1 MRDLTNGLFCFED
14 FLKYCAVQRMLNIQ
28 LTV

>member
-1 MRDLTNGLFCFED
+1 LNNGVFCLED
-14 FLKYCAVQRMLNIQ
+14 FLKYCAVQALPNIQ